1 MKANVR
7 ILSLLALAAAGG
19 LAFRVTLSAASD
31 LRRYDRLRAVS
42 NEPPLWGELPKMIRE
57 VTDKERHAPLNLWET
72 LAGLPSDLAR
82 YARIK
87 SM

>member
-1 MKANVR
+1 M
-7 ILSLLALAAAGG
+7 SLLALAAAG
-19 LAFRVTLSAASD
+19 LLTARVVRSAVSD
-31 LRRYDRLRAVS
+31 LVRYNRLREVS
-42 NEPPLWGELPKMIRE
+42 NEPPVWNELPEMIRQ
-57 VTDKERHAPLNLWET
+57 VAPQERNARLNLREM

>member
-1 MKANVR
+1 MKPNAR
-7 ILSLLALAAAGG
+7 ILSLLALAAAG
-19 LAFRVTLSAASD
+19 LLTARVVRSAVSD
-31 LRRYDRLRAVS
+31 LVRYNRLREVS
-42 NEPPLWGELPKMIRE
+42 NEPPVWNELPEMIRQ
-57 VTDKERHAPLNLWET
+57 VAPQERNARLNLREM

>member
-1 MKANVR
+1 MKPNMR
-7 ILSLLALAAAGG
+7 TLSLLALAAVGV
-19 LAFRVTLSAASD
+19 LASRATLSAASD

-42 NEPPLWGELPKMIRE
+42 NEPPVWNELPEMIRE
-57 VTDKERHAPLNLWET
+57 VADKVRHAPLNFWET
-72 LAGLPSDLAR
+72 LAGLPADLAR